1 MSIDPRPVI
10 KEIERH
16 GGRLPAQLLS
26 NLLGE
31 VFRPERNQREPEIP
45 PPLLGMAGG
54 ADELDYRRT
63 NPPVGQPF
71 NLIPSPPGAGTYC
84 PLCFGGGRS
93 TTSGPCPPC
102 AGRSSTSSRSSSR
115 FPRGDAHQH
124 ARLEPAGLRGPA
136 CQAQRRRRHR
146 VHPRMRPHDIHPSVF
161 VLNPLRGHS
170 VVACSREFY
179 LAENS

>member
-84 PLCFGGGRS
+84 PLCFGGG
-93 TTSGPCPPC
+93 
-102 AGRSSTSSRSSSR
+102 
-115 FPRGDAHQH
+115 GDQRLPDRVLRALAEVQPAH
-124 ARLEPAGLRGPA
+124 
-136 CQAQRRRRHR
+136 
-146 VHPRMRPHDIHPSVF
+146 VHPRGSPAETLTNTPDWNQRVF
-161 VLNPLRGHS
+161 EDRLARLNATAATVFILECAPTIFIRRFS
-170 VVACSREFY
+170 Y
-179 LAENS
+179 